1 MAKVIQLT
9 DNSIVTLLPI
19 TDSNYV
25 QISYDGV
32 TKSVADAILE
42 NEEVTAVALNDLD
55 IRMQDVESSVSNIN
69 IATNSTVGLVK
80 GGKTWASTM
89 GVSIDS
95 KGAMTVDHYAPTGSS
110 KTVTT
115 KPGNVSLEHGS
126 SLVITGLSYSVD
138 VNGHVTTLTA
148 TTGTLPA
155 DTKVAFT
162 STSDANKYPLIFK
175 YSTGSTAT
183 EAAVRFDSVS
193 STAYYVA
200 STHSAYINTT
210 YHAASYLAGN
220 EMVGFNTI
228 NSTMDTLSLFSSTGA
243 PSTIGVMFRDRYNNV
258 VLPVT
263 SSDMI
268 EVNYGG
274 NSKILTSLLRENEQA
289 TSGVLNDLYSR
300 IVELEDKVAKLEK
313 KIK

>member
-9 DNSIVTLLPI
+9 DNSNVTLLPI
-19 TDSNYV
+19 TDANYV

-80 GGKTWASTM
+80 GGKTSGSEM
-89 GVSIDS
+89 GVNIDS
-95 KGAMTVDHYAPTGSS
+95 KGAMTVDHYIPWGSS

-115 KPGNVSLEHGS
+115 SGSTSLVNGS
-126 SLVITGLSYSVD
+126 SLVVTGLSYSVD
-138 VNGHVTTLTA
+138 GRGHVTTLTA

-162 STSDANKYPLIFK
+162 STSDANKYPFIFK
-175 YSTGSTAT
+175 YSTGSTDTANS
-183 EAAVRFDSVS
+183 VRFDSVS
-193 STAYYVA
+193 SSAYYVA

-243 PSTIGVMFRDRYNNV
+243 PSTLGVMFRDRYNNV